1 MKERILKADNYAEYE
16 LCCQC
21 FSRNFL
27 KTFRT
32 VFSKNTVGGML
43 LILCDCSLKI
53 SRTPFTLERKGK
65 YISKPSSEYLPV
77 DVPYFIEEHLKASDE
92 ATLNLPRE
100 KDGYYQKGFLFTNR
114 FFLLIYHNC
123 LFSVPLIAPFYFM
136 NTSVYLTI
144 SVFCSRR
151 FRSYQ
156 KGATFLCHQF
166 LLKHLIRSEKVL

>member
-1 MKERILKADNYAEYE
+1 MKADNYAEYE
-16 LCCQC
+16 LCYQC

-27 KTFRT
+27 KIFRT
-32 VFSKNTVGGML
+32 GFSKNTFGGML
-43 LILCDCSLKI
+43 LILCDCSFKI
-53 SRTPFTLERKGK
+53 SRTPFTLERKDK

-77 DVPYFIEEHLKASDE
+77 DVSCFIEEDLKASDE
-92 ATLNLPRE
+92 ATLNFPRE
-100 KDGYYQKGFLFTNR
+100 KDGHYQKRFLFTNR

-144 SVFCSRR
+144 SIFYSRR

-166 LLKHLIRSEKVL
+166 LLTHLI